1 MALTK
6 LSADSTRIYNEDLV
20 TTAEAIHPGIIENAI
35 DAHPG
40 ASIFLGNAGEIL
52 TGEIRAENGSG
63 MGTAEAGYGESVRVN
78 AKLGKNGSARRLSG
92 GYSEFSS
99 DGSDT
104 ARGTRAN
111 WKMYGATVQ
120 ISGSQR
126 RQNAGQGQVIDQ
138 LEYKIKDSSSAL
150 VDLVAEDLMTASSQP
165 NSITSLNDVI
175 SAGGER
181 CFVRQ
186 LERARPESEGD
197 GGIFDHVCSGHGEFR
212 HGGPRQLAI
221 RLHERRGRFDPT
233 ECDRDYGPAVPLLRG
248 SSDSA
253 GSVPEPENRG
263 SVFRDLAVQERIGLP
278 RPVLPEW
285 YDVLH
290 QHGLHEDQVPAGCV
304 LQPDSDPGAG
314 NSGCLLDEDH
324 LRGSARDGQ
333 PQVQQQDHWANGLER
348 SQEWQVK
355 QIRF

>member
-175 SAGGER
+175 SAGDSLQSVNGAS
-181 CFVRQ
+181 FDNWN
-186 LERARPESEGD
+186 ARGLSPKGT
-197 GGIFDHVCSGHGEFR
+197 
-212 HGGPRQLAI
+212 A
-221 RLHERRGRFDPT
+221 
-233 ECDRDYGPAVPLLRG
+233 G
-248 SSDSA
+248 SSITFAPATASFATA
-253 GSVPEPENRG
+253 GLANWRYAYMNAEEGSIRPNAIVTTDLLYRSYEGHLTPQVRFQNPRIGDLSFESLQFKNA
-263 SVFRDLAVQERIGLP
+263 SVFHDPYCPSGTTFFINT
-278 RPVLPEW
+278 
-285 YDVLH
+285 
-290 QHGLHEDQVPAGCV
+290 GCTKIKY
-304 LQPDSDPGAG
+304 LPGAFF
-314 NSGCLLDEDH
+314 NLTPIQEQETQDAFSMKIIFEAQLVTDS
-324 LRGSARDGQ
+324 RKFNNKITGQ
-333 PQVQQQDHWANGLER
+333 TA
-348 SQEWQVK
+348 
-355 QIRF
+355 